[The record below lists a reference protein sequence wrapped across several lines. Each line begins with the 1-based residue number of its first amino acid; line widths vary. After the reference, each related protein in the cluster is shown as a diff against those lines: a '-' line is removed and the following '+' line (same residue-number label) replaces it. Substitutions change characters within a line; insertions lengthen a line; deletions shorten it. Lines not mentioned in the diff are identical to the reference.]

1 MQGLSVTCVHALVM
15 TSLTRT
21 SQHQCIAS
29 DDLLHMSQQRHEGM
43 YKYAMQGLTDL
54 GLGDTDSL
62 QALELM

>member
-1 MQGLSVTCVHALVM
+1 
-15 TSLTRT
+15 
-21 SQHQCIAS
+21 
-29 DDLLHMSQQRHEGM
+29 MSQQRHEGM